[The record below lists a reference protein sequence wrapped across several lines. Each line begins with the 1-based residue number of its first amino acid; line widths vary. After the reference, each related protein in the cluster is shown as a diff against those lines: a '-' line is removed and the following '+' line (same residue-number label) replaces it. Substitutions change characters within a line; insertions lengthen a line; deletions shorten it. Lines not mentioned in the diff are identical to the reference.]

1 MWSLKKKFHRKKRH
15 GSSASS
21 SAHGSVS
28 DLEDR
33 VVMLCEDLPNESSYD
48 SCSETLSQRSTSR
61 SSMSRRSVSRSS
73 QSGEQEPGT
82 ASYHPA
88 ISRDRL
94 SYRQACYFEEAPT
107 ASQHGYYQVRRL
119 QAVYGC
125 FCLSG
130 QEMSSY
136 IFVSCDTLPENSYFG
151 CVQTRVGQGYYCYR
165 KWMLLSLSLH
175 SHKF

>member
-1 MWSLKKKFHRKKRH
+1 MSSRVTMWSLKKKFHRKKRH

-48 SCSETLSQRSTSR
+48 SGSETLSQRSTSR
-61 SSMSRRSVSRSS
+61 RSTSRSSMSRTSMSRSS
-73 QSGEQEPGT
+73 QSGEQEPGM

-94 SYRQACYFEEAPT
+94 SYRQACYFEEVPT
-107 ASQHGYYQVRRL
+107 ASQQGYYQVRRV
-119 QAVYGC
+119 QAVYG
-125 FCLSG
+125 
-130 QEMSSY
+130 
-136 IFVSCDTLPENSYFG
+136 
-151 CVQTRVGQGYYCYR
+151 
-165 KWMLLSLSLH
+165 LSLSIWPRNIILH
-175 SHKF
+175 FCVT